1 MEIRTLK
8 AAQLKAAEYNPRR
21 DLQPEDAEYKK
32 LRRSIEEFGYVEPI
46 IWNERTGN
54 VVGGHQRLKVLL
66 EKGEEEIEAV
76 VVDLD
81 ERDEKILNVL
91 LNKVKGRWDI
101 GKLADLLQE
110 LDEAGA
116 MEVTGFE
123 DWELQSLLMQYDHI
137 KDLMEEDFSGYDDAK
152 ERSTFTMTF
161 SLPAGARETVE
172 EYMKTAENAKAELAT
187 AIINKV
193 KGGIV
198 MQIERKRIADLN
210 RAAYNPRIDLIP
222 GDPEY
227 ENLRRSINTYGL
239 LIPVIW
245 NKQTNNVVGGHQ
257 RLTVLENE
265 GETEVDVS
273 VVDLDPMQERQLNV
287 ALNKIEGGW
296 DEEKLA
302 ALLSELGDDAT
313 LTGFNQ
319 QEIDSLTNDIDSLID
334 GDTVDEELRAIEELF
349 NVSLTFD
356 KADQEE
362 LKAYVKD
369 YGKEALVETIIQK
382 AKGEI

>member
-8 AAQLKAAEYNPRR
+8 ATELRAAAYNPRK

-66 EKGEEEIEAV
+66 EQGAEDIECV
-76 VVDLD
+76 VTSLD
-81 ERDEKILNVL
+81 EKDEKILNVL

-116 MEVTGFE
+116 VEATGFE

-137 KDLMEEDFSGYDDAK
+137 KDLMEDDFSGYSDGS

-172 EYMKTAENAKAELAT
+172 SYLQKAENAKIELAT

-193 KGGIV
+193 K
-198 MQIERKRIADLN
+198 
-210 RAAYNPRIDLIP
+210 
-222 GDPEY
+222 
-227 ENLRRSINTYGL
+227 
-239 LIPVIW
+239 
-245 NKQTNNVVGGHQ
+245 
-257 RLTVLENE
+257 E
-265 GETEVDVS
+265 GV
-273 VVDLDPMQERQLNV
+273 
-287 ALNKIEGGW
+287 
-296 DEEKLA
+296 
-302 ALLSELGDDAT
+302 
-313 LTGFNQ
+313 
-319 QEIDSLTNDIDSLID
+319 
-334 GDTVDEELRAIEELF
+334 
-349 NVSLTFD
+349 
-356 KADQEE
+356 
-362 LKAYVKD
+362 
-369 YGKEALVETIIQK
+369 
-382 AKGEI
+382 